1 MDNLGNY
8 TKKPYTKYRKN
19 IEIVVKEA
27 WRKRRFNS
35 ILEIDVTN
43 ARNIIKKYKDKKGFK
58 ISFTGWVI
66 KCVAQ
71 TMSEYKEFN
80 SYKHGNSKILIFDD
94 VDVAIPVERFF
105 DGKTRPM
112 AYIIRKANEKNVIE
126 ITNEI
131 RAVQTQKIDEST
143 QVLGEKI
150 SKFEKF
156 ALNAP
161 ILLKKF
167 IIWLL
172 NDNAKL
178 KKKHFG
184 TTAVTAI
191 GMKGKFPGWII
202 PLGGVATTLFAVG
215 GITKKPG
222 VINNKIKIREYL
234 HFTITTDHDLI
245 DGGPLVRFTERLV
258 NLMESGFGLS

>member
-1 MDNLGNY
+1 MNHLGNY
-8 TKKPYTKYRKN
+8 IKKPYTKYRKN
-19 IEIVVKEA
+19 IEIITKEG
-27 WRKRRFNS
+27 WRKKRFS
-35 ILEIDVTN
+35 SLLEIDVTN
-43 ARNIIKKYKDKKGFK
+43 TRNIIKKYKDTKGFK
-58 ISFTGWVI
+58 ISFTGWII

-94 VDVAIPVERFF
+94 VDVAIPVERSF

-112 AYIIRKANEKNVIE
+112 AYILRKTNEKSVIE

-131 RAVQTQKIDEST
+131 RAVQSQKIDEST
-143 QVLGEKI
+143 QVLGGKI
-150 SKFEKF
+150 SKFEKI

-161 ILLKKF
+161 IFLKKF

-191 GMKGKFPGWII
+191 GMKGKFPGWLI

-222 VINNKIKIREYL
+222 VVNNKIKIREYL
-234 HFTITTDHDLI
+234 HLTFTVDHDLI
-245 DGGPLVRFTERLV
+245 DGGPFVRFTERLV

>member
-1 MDNLGNY
+1 MDHLGNY
-8 TKKPYTKYRKN
+8 VKKPYTKYRKN
-19 IEIVVKEA
+19 IEIIVKEG
-27 WRKRRFNS
+27 WRKKRINC
-35 ILEIDVTN
+35 ILDIDVTN
-43 ARNIIKKYKDKKGFK
+43 ALNIIKKYKDKEGFK

-80 SYKHGNSKILIFDD
+80 CYRNGNSKILIFDD
-94 VDVAIPVERFF
+94 VDVAIPVERSF

-112 AYIIRKANEKNVIE
+112 AYILRKANEKSVIE

-131 RAVQTQKIDEST
+131 RAVQTQQIDEST

-161 ILLKKF
+161 IFLKKF

-184 TTAVTAI
+184 TTGVTAI
-191 GMKGKFPGWII
+191 GMKGYFPGWVI
-202 PLGGVATTLFAVG
+202 PLGGMATTLFVVG

-222 VINNKIKIREYL
+222 VVNNKIKIREYL
-234 HFTITTDHDLI
+234 HFTFTADHELI

-258 NLMESGFGLS
+258 NLMENGFGLS

>member
-8 TKKPYTKYRKN
+8 ITKPYTKYRKN
-19 IEIVVKEA
+19 IEIIVKEA
-27 WRKRRFNS
+27 WRKKRSSS
-35 ILEIDVTN
+35 ILEIDVTK
-43 ARNIIKKYKDKKGFK
+43 ARNIIKKYRDKKGFK
-58 ISFTGWVI
+58 ISFTGWII
-66 KCVAQ
+66 KCIAQ

-80 SYKHGNSKILIFDD
+80 SYKHGNGKILIFDD
-94 VDVAIPVERFF
+94 VDVAIPVERSF
-105 DGKTRPM
+105 GGETRPM
-112 AYIIRKANEKNVIE
+112 AYILRKANEKSVIE

-143 QVLGEKI
+143 QVLGEKV

-161 ILLKKF
+161 IFLKKF

-172 NDNAKL
+172 NDNGKL
-178 KKKHFG
+178 KKKYFG
-184 TTAVTAI
+184 TTAVTAV
-191 GMKGKFPGWII
+191 GMKGNFPGWAIL
-202 PLGGVATTLFAVG
+202 LGGVATTMFVVG

-222 VINNKIKIREYL
+222 VVNNKIKIREYL
-234 HFTITTDHDLI
+234 HFTFAADHDLI
-245 DGGPLVRFTERLV
+245 DGGPFVRFTERFV